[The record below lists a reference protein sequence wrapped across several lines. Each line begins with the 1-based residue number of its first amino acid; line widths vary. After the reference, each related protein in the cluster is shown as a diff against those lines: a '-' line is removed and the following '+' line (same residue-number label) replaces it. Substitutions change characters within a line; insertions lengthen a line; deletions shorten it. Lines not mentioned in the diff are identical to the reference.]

1 MIKKNIYYLK
11 PDRKINKFEKN
22 IPFKISQKI
31 RNLNDIS
38 KFKRKK
44 IKNFV
49 SKSNLNFNIYNIAN
63 KDSSK
68 EIIKQLNLLKV
79 KKMNESK
86 PNYFNI
92 FKINL
97 IEELSKILKIFMF
110 KSRDNT
116 NQKMPVQLSKKFIS
130 NQIINIMRK
139 KDFRVKHID
148 FETYQISE

>member
-49 SKSNLNFNIYNIAN
+49 SKSNLNFNIYNIAD
-63 KDSSK
+63 KDSS
-68 EIIKQLNLLKV
+68 EQIIKQLNLLKV
-79 KKMNESK
+79 KK
-86 PNYFNI
+86 
-92 FKINL
+92 
-97 IEELSKILKIFMF
+97 
-110 KSRDNT
+110 T
-116 NQKMPVQLSKKFIS
+116 W
-130 NQIINIMRK
+130 
-139 KDFRVKHID
+139 
-148 FETYQISE
+148 